1 MKLDDALKSNELN
14 DIEQLYMKE
23 FPKEE
28 RKPFPLICDK
38 ARNGEMEILAVKS
51 AEGEFCGL
59 VITIVGSEWIL
70 LDYFAIEPK
79 KQGNNIGSEVLYLLN
94 QRYKDKGIVFEIE
107 RTDVECSNKSQRIR
121 RKQFYLKNGMKE
133 MGIYVELFGVE
144 MELLTNGKQICF
156 DEYQQIYRTIFGEKI
171 TDKIRI
177 VL

>member
-1 MKLDDALKSNELN
+1 MKLDDALKSNQLK

-23 FPKEE
+23 FPKKE

-38 ARNGEMEILAVKS
+38 ARNGEMEILAVNS
-51 AEGEFCGL
+51 VEGEFCGL
-59 VITIVGSEWIL
+59 VITIVGSKWIL
-70 LDYFAIEPK
+70 LDYFAIETK
-79 KQGNNIGSEVLYLLN
+79 KQGNNIGSEVLHLLN
-94 QRYKDKGIVFEIE
+94 RRYKDKGIVLEIE
-107 RTDVECSNKSQRIR
+107 RTDVECSNKSQRLR

-144 MELLTNGKQICF
+144 MELLTNGNQICF